1 MFLSPSS
8 QKCIMA
14 WKSQQFETPQER
26 LKRMILERLDESM
39 KADAQQHKKGFC
51 INVKHFLRLM
61 KPHISTEI
69 VDAIEGKY
77 DGLKEKLKGIRDN
90 KNQAKADMEAKI
102 TEAEYDFYDE
112 ALVYGMDALQ
122 QSKII
127 LKETEGIILAGKTVK
142 DTQKLGAK
150 IRKSKA
156 VETIIEPNE
165 SGDEVG
171 E

>member
-1 MFLSPSS
+1 
-8 QKCIMA
+8 MA
-14 WKSQQFETPQER
+14 WKTQQYETPQER
-26 LKRMILERLDESM
+26 LKRMILERLDEAQ
-39 KADAQQHKKGFC
+39 KTDAQQHKKQFC
-51 INVKHFLRLM
+51 INTKHFLRLM
-61 KPHISTEI
+61 KPHISQEIIDVIETKHTE
-69 VDAIEGKY
+69 
-77 DGLKEKLKGIRDN
+77 LKEKLRGIRDN

-127 LKETEGIILAGKTVK
+127 LKETEGIILAGKTIK
-142 DTQKLGAK
+142 ETQKLGEK

-156 VETIIEPNE
+156 VETVIEPNE